1 MRNGK
6 KLGPVVIFTLVL
18 TLSPIAWAEGPAS
31 ASSLGPLDW
40 LRAWIVQLLEEFDRG
55 PAPAHGCAATDRGCW
70 PEDHDGP
77 SIIPSG

>member
-18 TLSPIAWAEGPAS
+18 ALSPIAWAEGPAS

-40 LRAWIVQLLEEFDRG
+40 LKAWIVQLMEEFDQ
-55 PAPAHGCAATDRGCW
+55 PAASSPGCSRSDRGCW

>member
-6 KLGPVVIFTLVL
+6 KLGPVVFFALVL

-40 LRAWIVQLLEEFDRG
+40 LKAWIGQLLEAFEQ
-55 PAPAHGCAATDRGCW
+55 PAAASIGCSGTDRGCW
-70 PEDHDGP
+70 PEDEDGP